1 MWHIS
6 GCSPSQQTIEN
17 EGFGRDPPTNDL
29 DGHPGCR
36 CCTDG
41 KTSPTHILAL
51 PSRELAA
58 YGPTPT
64 KWQKQTP
71 SSGIPF
77 RKLCRKTPG
86 CLFLGILI
94 HGLLLM
100 LPRNHWGSR
109 DLFPR
114 SFFTQPGD
122 LINQRCWLHYCC
134 WLPWWPW
141 PLRFLVQPGV
151 VRLPL
156 RVEATRVVKSEKKH
170 KNHRIQFIRTTF

>member
-41 KTSPTHILAL
+41 KTSPTHIPAAL
-51 PSRELAA
+51 PARELAA

-64 KWQKQTP
+64 KWQKQKP
-71 SSGIPF
+71 SSKIPF
-77 RKLCRKTPG
+77 QKLCKKSQDVY
-86 CLFLGILI
+86 FLGILI

-114 SFFTQPGD
+114 SFSPKMLTS
-122 LINQRCWLHYCC
+122 LL
-134 WLPWWPW
+134 L
-141 PLRFLVQPGV
+141 L
-151 VRLPL
+151 
-156 RVEATRVVKSEKKH
+156 EATVVAVASEVSCSTWRSSAATSGWGHPKSWNPKK
-170 KNHRIQFIRTTF
+170 NIRIIEFNL